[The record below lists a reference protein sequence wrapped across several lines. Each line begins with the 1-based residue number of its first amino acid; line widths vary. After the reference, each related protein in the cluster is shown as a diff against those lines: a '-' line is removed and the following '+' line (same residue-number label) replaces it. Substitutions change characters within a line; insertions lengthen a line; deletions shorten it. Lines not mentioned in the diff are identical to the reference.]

1 MVDKYNL
8 PYTSFQAGDDIE
20 PTQFNSDFVYVEDAL
35 NELDV
40 DVLTKATVSSSTSTP
55 STTPSRVGLIH
66 VETDT
71 GFIFMSKGTSSVAD
85 WVKIYPQ

>member
-40 DVLTKATVSSSTSTP
+40 EVTAKAGKTSSTSAPAIAPTAI
-55 STTPSRVGLIH
+55 GEIH

-71 GFIFMSKGTSSVAD
+71 GFIFMSKGTSSVSD